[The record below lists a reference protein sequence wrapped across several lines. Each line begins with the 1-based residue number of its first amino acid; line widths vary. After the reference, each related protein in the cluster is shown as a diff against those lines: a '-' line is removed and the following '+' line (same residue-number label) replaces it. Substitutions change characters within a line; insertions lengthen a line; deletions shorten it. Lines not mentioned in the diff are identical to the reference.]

1 MASSVEFVEFVCEQ
15 LEGTGVVRSRKMFGD
30 YTVYVDD
37 RPMLLVC
44 DDVVYVAKHDELDKL
59 LSSSPTGIPYP
70 GAKERYILDI
80 DDRELTHEVI
90 DILVPLTP
98 VPQKKAKT
106 KTS

>member
-37 RPMLLVC
+37 RPVILVC
-44 DDVVYVAKHDELDKL
+44 DDIAYVAMHEELEEPL
-59 LSSSPTGIPYP
+59 AGCPTGIPYP
-70 GAKERYILDI
+70 GARERYILDI
-80 DDRELTHEVI
+80 DDRELTREVI
-90 DILVPLTP
+90 KVVLPLTP
-98 VPQKKAKT
+98 IPKKRTKK